1 MEIRVEKRGSV
12 VVLTPSGDMD
22 SSTLPSFENRFA
34 ALLRDGDR
42 SMLWDLGQVGILPSS
57 GVGFLLQAGRR
68 LQALGGRM
76 ALARAGKLA
85 RSTLSTLGV
94 LDVFRLYDS
103 VGDGV
108 AALQEQAQG
117 GNEPRR

>member
-1 MEIRVEKRGSV
+1 MEIRERKHGRV

-34 ALLRDGDR
+34 ALLEQGTRCV
-42 SMLWDLGQVGILPSS
+42 LWDLGQVGILPSS

-68 LQALGGRM
+68 LQGVDGKM

-94 LDVFRLYDS
+94 LDVFKLYDS
-103 VGDGV
+103 VEEGV
-108 AALQEQAQG
+108 AALEAD
-117 GNEPRR
+117 